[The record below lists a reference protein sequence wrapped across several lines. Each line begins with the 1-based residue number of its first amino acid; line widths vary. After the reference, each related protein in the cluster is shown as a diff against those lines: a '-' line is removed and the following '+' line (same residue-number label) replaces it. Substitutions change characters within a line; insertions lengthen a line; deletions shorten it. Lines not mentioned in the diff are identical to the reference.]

1 MDNIQ
6 FVQFLDKNS
15 IISNSQFYYRKHH
28 PTEIVTTLLLE
39 NFDKNDDNGKLTG
52 AVFIVLSST
61 VNTLGYSKLLA
72 KFKTCSL
79 GGTDLESF
87 ANYLFRRA

>member
-28 PTEIVTTLLLE
+28 PTELVTTLLLE
-39 NFDKNDDNGKLTG
+39 KFYKNDGNGKLTG

-61 VNTLGYSKLLA
+61 FNTLGYSKLLA
-72 KFKTCSL
+72 KLKTCGLS
-79 GGTDLESF
+79 GTDLESF
-87 ANYLFRRA
+87 TNYLFRRA